1 MPSIPAWPSC
11 AAEHFGWCILAGSAI
26 SFPLLLI
33 GMWLNQSALPLLMVI
48 AAMCILIAAAWTIG
62 AWPSKQSAAAEADRQ
77 LNLAD
82 LLVTALQLKHK
93 DPSKPTDLF
102 TDAVLAMA
110 NARCANL
117 SPSTVALNRLGI
129 RGWSGIGLS
138 AALVL
143 ALVVLPL
150 QPQRS
155 DAYNVSS
162 SPLLTAESKQPG
174 IDAAT
179 DALHRNAGAIPAPRN
194 DATNDDANRVSASS
208 VNAGDHSNQQNP
220 STSNLHSIPGA
231 GQEPAG
237 GSATTSQASPIQSH
251 NTSAPTPHHRHTFP
265 QPPSPEAAAQPTTL
279 IPITG
284 PQPAS
289 SPANKKPPAPSPLG
303 KPPTGPPQA
312 TAPTL
317 PSPTAKSPP
326 PIATW
331 LRITSTLPFKI
342 PESGT
347 KPSQEI

>member
-1 MPSIPAWPSC
+1 MTEYDRFLNAVHSRLAIVR

-237 GSATTSQASPIQSH
+237 GSATTSQASPNPIPQHLSTDAAPSSH
-251 NTSAPTPHHRHTFP
+251 IPTAPLAGGGSAANNINSNHGATTGFLTSQQKTSRSIPPWQTPDWP
-265 QPPSPEAAAQPTTL
+265 AAGNSAN
-279 IPITG
+279 IAITNG
-284 PQPAS
+284 QV
-289 SPANKKPPAPSPLG
+289 PPAYRDLV
-303 KPPTGPPQA
+303 KDYFNT
-312 TAPTL
+312 
-317 PSPTAKSPP
+317 
-326 PIATW
+326 
-331 LRITSTLPFKI
+331 PFQN
-342 PESGT
+342 P
-347 KPSQEI
+347 